1 MNVRFTTAIIS
12 RLERLEKRQEAILN
26 VINWNK
32 LPIGMKEELKI
43 EQKQNEALKE
53 ISKQKQKNQL
63 SRE

>member
-1 MNVRFTTAIIS
+1 MNVRFTTAIIR